1 MDDFRLRDYQV
12 NQMHYYTV
20 KRQDGSLVW
29 FPMGTT
35 PLGQMSGN
43 VITSRNFG
51 QAYRQINVDDH
62 GTGASNQLYNSDW
75 KEPWLNPTKGV
86 TTYGYNP

>member
-1 MDDFRLRDYQV
+1 MADWTRLRDYQV
-12 NQMHYYTV
+12 NQMHYYNV
-20 KRQDGSLVW
+20 IRQNGSIVT

-43 VITSRNFG
+43 VITTRNFG
-51 QAYRQINVDDH
+51 HGYRRIDVHDH

-75 KEPWLNPTKGV
+75 REPWLNPVKGV
-86 TTYGYNP
+86 TTYGF